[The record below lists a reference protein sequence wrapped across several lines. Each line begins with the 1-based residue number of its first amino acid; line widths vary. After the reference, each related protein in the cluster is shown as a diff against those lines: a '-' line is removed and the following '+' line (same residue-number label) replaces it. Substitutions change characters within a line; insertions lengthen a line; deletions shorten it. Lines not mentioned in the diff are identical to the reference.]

1 MYIIGAKIKTESRRL
16 QQQILDAPKE
26 DGVMQK
32 IVRTDRRRLLV
43 GYSEVS
49 ARKDITETRES
60 VGLRKHIRKA
70 H

>member
-16 QQQILDAPKE
+16 QQQILDVPKE

-32 IVRTDRRRLLV
+32 IVRTDRQRLLV